1 MAAKRR
7 ALTQLDHRTFDIDE
21 PDDPEEPEEVSRLAT
36 DDVLRTRVIRTA
48 KRRGVAPSNE
58 EGKTSSTKP
67 LFSGFSGFSSADSN
81 NGPKTFS
88 FLSSSKSSDSNQA
101 GDSKPSSFSFLSKST
116 NSDTVKSTANE
127 PTSFL
132 SKPELPNGNAC
143 KKSFLTSEITSKT
156 TTSTSDENKL
166 SFFAPDKTN
175 NESNDKPSIKNTSST
190 GSSDNSTEDLFLRK
204 LKSLNLLCAEW
215 ILEHLN
221 ENPHCILTPVFD
233 DYKKHLNQLRE
244 ERKAK
249 TASSLSTF
257 KRAKVETK
265 VEAEVTPPPAAPFKA
280 PDFKESLSKVN
291 FGTSF
296 FSKPLPQSQ
305 SDLQFVIGNTE
316 TKPYDFKKS
325 TKSEP
330 DKQVFKPTCAT
341 SAFVF
346 GSNASSSDSKTDK
359 TGESDEPKAAPAFS
373 FTAKN
378 PFFNASAISTAI
390 PTTTESSKPAEN
402 NEDNEDQPPV
412 LEDASIT
419 EEGSVFDK
427 KCKVFIRK
435 DGKFVDHGVGF
446 AFLKEVGDEKKCQL
460 IVRANNKLANII
472 INVLIS
478 SNIPIQKQGENHV
491 MIVCCPTPD
500 AKPSAVLIKV
510 KTSEDADQ
518 LLELMN
524 KLKK

>member
-7 ALTQLDHRTFDIDE
+7 ALTQLDHRTFDIDT

-36 DDVLRTRVIRTA
+36 DEVLRTRVIKTA

-132 SKPELPNGNAC
+132 SKSELPNGNAW
-143 KKSFLTSEITSKT
+143 KKNSFTSEITPKT

-166 SFFAPDKTN
+166 SFFAPDKTK

-190 GSSDNSTEDLFLRK
+190 DGSDNSTEDVFLRK

-244 ERKAK
+244 ERVAK
-249 TASSLSTF
+249 SVSSF
-257 KRAKVETK
+257 KRAMIETK

-296 FSKPLPQSQ
+296 FNKPLPQSQ
-305 SDLQFVIGNTE
+305 SELQFVIGNNE
-316 TKPYDFKKS
+316 TKPAYDFKKS

-330 DKQVFKPTCAT
+330 DKHVFKPTSPT
-341 SAFVF
+341 SAFIF

-378 PFFNASAISTAI
+378 PFFSASAISTAI
-390 PTTTESSKPAEN
+390 PTTSESSKPAEN
-402 NEDNEDQPPV
+402 NEDSEDQPPV

-427 KCKVFIRK
+427 KCKVFIKK
-435 DGKFVDHGVGF
+435 DGNYVDHGVGF
-446 AFLKEVGDEKKCQL
+446 AFLKEVGDDKKCQL

-478 SNIPIQKQGENHV
+478 SNIPIQKQGKNNV

-518 LLELMN
+518 LIELMN